1 MEHTLAIDF
10 GTTNSTVYLLGHGK
24 EEQLWNIEGIGE
36 YLFPYVA
43 YKGNEIVT
51 GYGAKKLF
59 GMDRQF
65 VVGCVKKLIGLT
77 YGSYLKLDRKDIFV
91 GMMVILTLL

>member
-1 MEHTLAIDF
+1 M
-10 GTTNSTVYLLGHGK
+10 LGHGK
-24 EEQLWNIEGIGE
+24 EEQLWNNEGIGE

-65 VVGCVKKLIGLT
+65 VVGCVRKLIGLT
-77 YGSYLKLDRKDIFV
+77 YESYLKLDRKDIFGCEV
-91 GMMVILTLL
+91 VCGDDGYPHFVVQMVVVR

>member
-1 MEHTLAIDF
+1 M
-10 GTTNSTVYLLGHGK
+10 
-24 EEQLWNIEGIGE
+24 
-36 YLFPYVA
+36 FPYVA

-77 YGSYLKLDRKDIFV
+77 YESYLKLERIFLDV
-91 GMMVILTLL
+91 MMVILTLL

>member
-10 GTTNSTVYLLGHGK
+10 GTTNSTAYLLRNGK
-24 EEQLWNIEGIGE
+24 EEQLWNNEGIGE
-36 YLFPYVA
+36 YLFPSFVA

-65 VVGCVKKLIGLT
+65 VVGCVRKLIGLT
-77 YGSYLKLDRKDIFV
+77 YESYLKLDRKDIF
-91 GMMVILTLL
+91 G

>member
-1 MEHTLAIDF
+1 M
-10 GTTNSTVYLLGHGK
+10 LGHGK

-36 YLFPYVA
+36 YLLPYVA

-65 VVGCVKKLIGLT
+65 AVGCVKKLIGLT
-77 YGSYLKLDRKDIFV
+77 YESYLKLERIFLDV
-91 GMMVILTLL
+91 MMVILTLL